1 MKVRIKRHG
10 SSELLILIDNTCKT
24 SVRFMDGLPLSSK
37 RPGMRIG
44 AASVQDIAARYNGT
58 VRFEQRKEVFYAS
71 VLIQYDSQI

>member
-1 MKVRIKRHG
+1 
-10 SSELLILIDNTCKT
+10 
-24 SVRFMDGLPLSSK
+24 MDGLPLSSK
-37 RPGMRIG
+37 RPGMGIG